1 LSATYRI
8 PLQNLTGDMGYY
20 IYQQVY
26 PLIGIGMILALYG
39 FPQAVSKL
47 TAERKK
53 LGLSNTIQQ
62 FYLPVV
68 LILFGL
74 NIIFAIILDS
84 IAPVLANWADDLKL
98 VNTYKMAAGLFLM
111 LRFFSALRRFF
122 HGNGRMLLTS
132 VFQVVEVIV
141 SVSIII

>member
-1 LSATYRI
+1 
-8 PLQNLTGDMGYY
+8 
-20 IYQQVY
+20 YQQVY

-74 NIIFAIILDS
+74 NIIFAIILYS
-84 IAPVLANWADDLKL
+84 IAPVLANWADDLQL
-98 VNTYKMAAGLFLM
+98 VNTYKIAAGLYLVIPYM
-111 LRFFSALRRFF
+111 SSLRGLYQ
-122 HGNGRMLLTS
+122 GIGRM
-132 VFQVVEVIV
+132 FQNMVYTVLEQ
-141 SVSIII
+141 IIRV

>member
-1 LSATYRI
+1 GIVGKILSATYRI

-47 TAERKK
+47 TAERNKH
-53 LGLSNTIQQ
+53 GLSNTIHQCLLQ
-62 FYLPVV
+62 VL

-74 NIIFAIILDS
+74 NIVFVIILYS
-84 IAPVLANWADDLKL
+84 LVPVVVSWADDLKL
-98 VNTYKMAAGLFLM
+98 VNTYKMVAGLFVVIPFL
-111 LRFFSALRRFF
+111 SASRGFYQ
-122 HGNGRMLLTS
+122 GNGRMLLTA
-132 VFQVVEVIV
+132 VAQGVEQ
-141 SVSIII
+141 

>member
-1 LSATYRI
+1 AGSRGKMLSATYRF
-8 PLQNLTGDMGYY
+8 PLRSLRGDMGCY

-74 NIIFAIILDS
+74 TIIFAIILYS
-84 IAPVLANWADDLKL
+84 IAPVLVNWADDFNL
-98 VNTYKMAAGLFLM
+98 VITY
-111 LRFFSALRRFF
+111 
-122 HGNGRMLLTS
+122 
-132 VFQVVEVIV
+132 
-141 SVSIII
+141 

>member
-1 LSATYRI
+1 AGIVGKILSATYRI

-53 LGLSNTIQQ
+53 LVLSNNIQQ
-62 FYLPVV
+62 FYLLVV

-74 NIIFAIILDS
+74 NIIFCIILYS
-84 IAPVLANWADDLKL
+84 MSLVIANWVDDLKL
-98 VNTYKMAAGLFLM
+98 LNTY
-111 LRFFSALRRFF
+111 
-122 HGNGRMLLTS
+122 
-132 VFQVVEVIV
+132 
-141 SVSIII
+141 

>member
-1 LSATYRI
+1 METREKANDIMQGALVLTVAGIVGKILRATYRFRVEK
-8 PLQNLTGDMGYY
+8 LTGDMGYY

-53 LGLSNTIQQ
+53 LGLSNAIQQ

-74 NIIFAIILDS
+74 NIIFAIIL
-84 IAPVLANWADDLKL
+84 
-98 VNTYKMAAGLFLM
+98 
-111 LRFFSALRRFF
+111 
-122 HGNGRMLLTS
+122 
-132 VFQVVEVIV
+132 
-141 SVSIII
+141 